1 MTEKTEGAEDYE
13 KTLDVC
19 SVKFAED
26 AERNEEI
33 FRGVIC
39 TGGRICAGS
48 TGRSQRWSGQKLSVS
63 CQPLIPSA
71 LPPEFRVASPE
82 SRP

>member
-39 TGGRICAGS
+39 AGR
-48 TGRSQRWSGQKLSVS
+48 RNLYWWYWMVSVVDGMARL
-63 CQPLIPSA
+63 PRIPN
-71 LPPEFRVASPE
+71 PEIPN
-82 SRP
+82 P